1 MSLTLVGVT
10 VGISGNYALAD
21 IVPDQ
26 TLGNESS
33 VVIPN
38 TTVRGE
44 IADKIEGGATRG
56 ANLFHSF
63 QEFNVGELQ
72 RVYFANPSG
81 IENILT
87 RVTGSNISNIL
98 GTLGVDGTANLFLLN
113 PNGILFGP
121 QSKLDVAG
129 SFFASDA
136 NSLVFGDGQEFS
148 ATSPEA
154 PPL

>member
-1 MSLTLVGVT
+1 MGAGNQVLTLSRSLATAMSLTLVGVT

-21 IVPDQ
+21 IVPDG

-44 IADKIEGGATRG
+44 IADKLEGGATRG

-87 RVTGSNISNIL
+87 RVTGRNISNIL
-98 GTLGVDGTANLFLLN
+98 GTLGEMDQLICFCSIPMVLC
-113 PNGILFGP
+113 
-121 QSKLDVAG
+121 LDP
-129 SFFASDA
+129 SRD
-136 NSLVFGDGQEFS
+136 
-148 ATSPEA
+148 
-154 PPL
+154 

>member
-1 MSLTLVGVT
+1 M
-10 VGISGNYALAD
+10 SGNCVLADYALAD
-21 IVPDQ
+21 IVPDL
-26 TLGNESS
+26 TLGSEGS

-44 IADKIEGGATRG
+44 IGDVIEGGATRG

-87 RVTGSNISNIL
+87 RVTGGNLSNIL
-98 GTLGVDGTANLFLLN
+98 GTLGVDG
-113 PNGILFGP
+113 
-121 QSKLDVAG
+121 
-129 SFFASDA
+129 
-136 NSLVFGDGQEFS
+136 
-148 ATSPEA
+148 
-154 PPL
+154 